1 MAMSQHVLHYEA
13 DSKENA
19 LMAGHLGFCALC
31 LQTKQLRDSHLLPA
45 GVLRLL
51 RDDSLKNPNPFV
63 MSLDYVGQT
72 SCQAKQY
79 LLCQDCEQRLS
90 REGENWTIKHCYHE
104 SDRSFPLRDLLK
116 GETPILSG
124 PSGCAYDASKIVG
137 IDIERL
143 VYFSA
148 SVIWRASLRKW
159 QLRRQTYDAIQI
171 GAGYQEQLRQ
181 YL

>member
-116 GETPILSG
+116 GETPILSR
-124 PSGCAYDASKIVG
+124 A
-137 IDIERL
+137 ER
-143 VYFSA
+143 VC
-148 SVIWRASLRKW
+148 I
-159 QLRRQTYDAIQI
+159 RRLKDR
-171 GAGYQEQLRQ
+171 GH
-181 YL
+181 